1 MLELHYY
8 GHPVLRSKGR
18 RIEKITPEIK
28 RLAEQMVEAMYE
40 YDGCGLA
47 AQQIGSSLQLAVI
60 DVIVAMKDRPSKA
73 WRNGVK
79 VDLTTLSPMIL
90 INPEIIPIG
99 DKNSIDDEACLSLPE
114 VYAKIKRPAR
124 IKLRY
129 QSLDGEQIELEA
141 EGLLARAAM
150 HEVDHLNGIL
160 FIDHLPSHEL
170 QKFQPILHQLMRE
183 NIPMTD
189 EF

>member
-1 MLELHYY
+1 MLELYYY

-18 RIEKITPEIK
+18 RIEKITPEIE

-40 YDGCGLA
+40 HDGCGLA
-47 AQQIGSSLQLAVI
+47 AQQIGSSLQLAVL
-60 DVIVAMKDRPSKA
+60 DVVVAIKERPSKA
-73 WRNGVK
+73 WMNGK
-79 VDLTTLSPMIL
+79 QVDLACFTPMVL
-90 INPEIIPIG
+90 INPEIIPMG
-99 DKNSIDDEACLSLPE
+99 DKISIDDEACLSIPE
-114 VYAKIKRPAR
+114 VRAKVKRPAR

-129 QSLDGEQIELEA
+129 QSLEGEQIELEA

-170 QKFQPILHQLMRE
+170 TKFQPILHQLMRE
-183 NIPMTD
+183 NAMR
-189 EF
+189 

>member
-1 MLELHYY
+1 MLDLFYY

-18 RIEKITPEIK
+18 RIEKITPSIE

-47 AQQIGSSLQLAVI
+47 AQQIGSSLQLAVL
-60 DVIVAMKDRPSKA
+60 DVVVAMKDRPSKA
-73 WRNGVK
+73 WMNGK
-79 VDLTTLSPMIL
+79 PIALENFMPMVL
-90 INPEIIPIG
+90 INPEIIPVG
-99 DKNSIDDEACLSLPE
+99 SKTSTDDEACLSLPE
-114 VYAKIKRPAR
+114 IYGKVKRPAR

-129 QSLDGEQIELEA
+129 QSLEGEQLELEA

-160 FIDHLPSHEL
+160 FVDRLSPVAKVSMKNRLKRLVE
-170 QKFQPILHQLMRE
+170 QG
-183 NIPMTD
+183 
-189 EF
+189 

>member
-1 MLELHYY
+1 MLDLFYY

-18 RIEKITPEIK
+18 RIEKITPAIE

-47 AQQIGSSLQLAVI
+47 AQQIGSSLQLAVL
-60 DVIVAMKDRPSKA
+60 DVVVAMKDRPSKA
-73 WRNGVK
+73 WMNGK
-79 VDLTTLSPMIL
+79 PIALENFMPMVL
-90 INPEIIPIG
+90 INPEIIPVG
-99 DKNSIDDEACLSLPE
+99 SKTSTDDEACLSLPE
-114 VYAKIKRPAR
+114 IYGKVKRPAR

-129 QSLDGEQIELEA
+129 QSLEGEQLELEA

-160 FIDHLPSHEL
+160 FIDHLSPHEL
-170 QKFQPILHQLMRE
+170 QKLQPILHQLMRE
-183 NIPMTD
+183 NTI
-189 EF
+189 

>member
-1 MLELHYY
+1 MLELITY

-18 RIEKITPEIK
+18 RIEKITPEIE

-47 AQQIGSSLQLAVI
+47 AQQVGSSLQIAVL
-60 DVIVAMKDRPSKA
+60 DVVIAMKERPSKA
-73 WRNGVK
+73 WINGKK
-79 VDLTTLSPMIL
+79 VNLEYLMPMVL
-90 INPEIIPIG
+90 INPEIIPVG
-99 DKNSIDDEACLSLPE
+99 NQTAYDTEACISIPE
-114 VYAKIKRPAR
+114 VYAKVKRPAR
-124 IKLRY
+124 VKIRY
-129 QSLDGEQIELEA
+129 QSLDGEHLEIEA
-141 EGLLARAAM
+141 EGLLARVAM

-183 NIPMTD
+183 NAMR
-189 EF
+189 

>member
-18 RIEKITPEIK
+18 RIEKITPEIE

-47 AQQIGSSLQLAVI
+47 AQQIGSSLQLAVV
-60 DVIVAMKDRPSKA
+60 DATVAMKERPSRA
-73 WRNGVK
+73 WQNGK
-79 VDLTTLSPMIL
+79 EIDLESLCPMVL
-90 INPEIIPIG
+90 INPEVIPVG
-99 DKNSIDDEACLSLPE
+99 QKTSTDDEACLSIPE
-114 VYAKIKRPAR
+114 VMGKVKRPAR

-129 QSLDGEQIELEA
+129 QSLEGEQLEIEA

-160 FIDHLPSHEL
+160 FIDHLQSHEL
-170 QKFQPILHQLMRE
+170 TKFQPILNQLMRE
-183 NIPMTD
+183 NKIG
-189 EF
+189 

>member
-1 MLELHYY
+1 MLELYYY

-18 RIEKITPEIK
+18 LIEKITPEIE

-47 AQQIGSSLQLAVI
+47 AQQIGSSLQLAVL
-60 DVIVAMKDRPSKA
+60 DVVVAMKNRPSKA
-73 WRNGVK
+73 WMNGKSINLEYFMPLV
-79 VDLTTLSPMIL
+79 M

-99 DKNSIDDEACLSLPE
+99 NKVSTDFEGCISIPE
-114 VYAKIKRPAR
+114 VYAKVKRPAR

-129 QSLDGEQIELEA
+129 QTLEGAHEELEA

-160 FIDHLPSHEL
+160 FIDHLPPHEL

-183 NIPMTD
+183 NRLG
-189 EF
+189 

>member
-18 RIEKITPEIK
+18 RIEKITPEIE
-28 RLAEQMVEAMYE
+28 RLAEQMIEAMYE

-47 AQQIGSSLQLAVI
+47 AQQIGSSLQLAVV
-60 DVIVAMKDRPSKA
+60 DVMVANKKRHSKVWKNGRPFPLEELMPL
-73 WRNGVK
+73 V
-79 VDLTTLSPMIL
+79 L
-90 INPEIIPIG
+90 INPEVTPLD
-99 DKNSIDDEACLSLPE
+99 DKTSTDDEACLSIPE
-114 VYAKIKRPAR
+114 VYAKVKRPAR
-124 IKLRY
+124 IKLCY
-129 QSLDGEQIELEA
+129 QSLEGEDVEIEA

-170 QKFQPILHQLMRE
+170 QKLQPILHQLMRE
-183 NIPMTD
+183 NAIR
-189 EF
+189 